1 MTEVETGTIHIDN
14 NGIKP
19 LSEDCS
25 YDQKERT
32 CDYTCFACTFFH
44 GLTSG
49 GNGGLWATTGVPRR
63 YKHVRVADLPFEQDN
78 PKAYETLQ
86 QYTNNILRNIQEQN
100 FGLFLHSIPNQAN
113 EMGTGTGK
121 TTGAIAVLNE
131 YVIARGV
138 SYLKG
143 EQGMEDNPVL
153 FVRTSELQGHFN
165 AQFRGSR
172 ELQDVA
178 SAKYYN
184 LKKSIMRRELIVFD
198 DIATRGSRISEA
210 WEEELYQMI
219 DYRASMLDNGATIFT
234 SNESISKLPD
244 LLGPRI
250 ASRINGMAIPIG
262 FQGNDKRREALLGG
276 GVK

>member
-1 MTEVETGTIHIDN
+1 MTDTNADN

-19 LSEDCS
+19 LSKECS
-25 YDQKERT
+25 YDKEVRT

-44 GLTSG
+44 GLEDG
-49 GNGGLWATTGVPRR
+49 GNGGLWATAGVPNR
-63 YKHVRVADLPFEQDN
+63 YRYTRIADAPFKEDN
-78 PKAYETLQ
+78 KKAYDTLE
-86 QYTNNILRNIQEQN
+86 QYTNNLLRNVQENN
-100 FGLFLHSIPNQAN
+100 FGLFLHSMPNPEN

-131 YVIARGV
+131 YLIARGV
-138 SYLKG
+138 SYLKR
-143 EQGMEDNPVL
+143 EQDMPNNPVL

-165 AQFRGSR
+165 AQFRGNKA
-172 ELQDVA
+172 LQDIA
-178 SAKYYN
+178 TSKYYN
-184 LKKSIMRRELIVFD
+184 LKNSIMRRELVVFD
-198 DIATRGSRISEA
+198 DIATRGTRISEA

-219 DYRASMLDNGATIFT
+219 DYRATMVDNGATIFT

-276 GVK
+276 GK